1 METLLLI
8 PGLMCDHSLWSHQIV
23 HLTELAD
30 CQVADT
36 RAGDTME
43 ALAEAILASAPPR
56 FALAG
61 LSMGGLISHAI
72 MARAPERVTRLAL
85 IGTNARCD
93 TPEQTARRRSLMAM
107 ATDGRFEEITQ
118 LLMPALVH
126 PSRLHDEALTEAV
139 RAMARNIGPEAF
151 LRQTEAIIG
160 RPPRLDGLHRYRLP
174 TLILVGRED
183 AITPLELHEEMA
195 AGIPGSELVIIEDCG
210 HLSTLEQPQT
220 VTALLRRWLL
230 YPR

>member
-8 PGLMCDHSLWSHQIV
+8 PGLMCDETLWSHQLR
-23 HLTELAD
+23 HLSDLAD
-30 CQVADT
+30 CRVADT
-36 RAGDTME
+36 RTGDSME
-43 ALAEAILASAPPR
+43 ALAEAILAAAPPR

-72 MARAPERVTRLAL
+72 MARAPERVTKLAL

-107 ATDGRFEEITQ
+107 AHEGRYAEITP

-126 PSRLHDEALTEAV
+126 PSRVHDTALTEAV
-139 RAMARNIGPEAF
+139 LSMARNIGAETF

-160 RPPRLDGLHRYRLP
+160 RPPRQDRLPHYRVP
-174 TLILVGRED
+174 TLIVVGRED

-195 AGIPGSELVIIEDCG
+195 AGIPGSELVILEDCG
-210 HLSTLEQPQT
+210 HLSTMEQPQA

-230 YPR
+230 YA

>member
-1 METLLLI
+1 
-8 PGLMCDHSLWSHQIV
+8 MCDQHLWAHQIT

-36 RAGDTME
+36 RRGSSME
-43 ALAEAILASAPPR
+43 ALAEAILDAAPPR

-93 TPEQTARRRSLMAM
+93 TPEQTARRRGLMDM
-107 ATDGRFEEITQ
+107 ARDGRFESITQ

-126 PSRLHDEALTEAV
+126 PSRLHDSALTDTV
-139 RAMARNIGPEAF
+139 LAMARNIGPEAF
-151 LRQTEAIIG
+151 LRQTEAIIE
-160 RPPRLDGLHRYRLP
+160 RPARLEALRHYRVP
-174 TLILVGRED
+174 TLIVVGRED
-183 AITPLELHEEMA
+183 AITPVELHEEMA
-195 AGIPGSELVIIEDCG
+195 AAIPGSELVIIEDCG
-210 HLSTLEQPQT
+210 HLSTLEQPQA
-220 VTALLRRWLL
+220 VSALLRRWLL
-230 YPR
+230 YA

>member
-1 METLLLI
+1 MENLLLI
-8 PGLMCDHSLWSHQIV
+8 PGLMCDQSLWSHQLE
-23 HLTELAD
+23 HLAD
-30 CQVADT
+30 IAHCQVADT
-36 RAGDTME
+36 RSGNSME
-43 ALAEAILASAPPR
+43 ALAEAILATAPPR

-107 ATDGRFEEITQ
+107 ARDGRFEDITP

-126 PSRLHDEALTEAV
+126 PSRLHDGALTEAV
-139 RAMARNIGPEAF
+139 LAMARNIGAEAF

-160 RPPRLDGLHRYRLP
+160 RPPRLENLQRYRLP
-174 TLILVGRED
+174 TVILVGRED
-183 AITPLELHEEMA
+183 AITPLDLHEEMA

-230 YPR
+230 YT

>member
-8 PGLMCDHSLWSHQIV
+8 PGLMCDHSLWSHQIA
-23 HLTELAD
+23 HLGELAN

-36 RAGDTME
+36 RTGNSME
-43 ALAEAILASAPPR
+43 DLAEAILAAAPPR

-93 TPEQTARRRSLMAM
+93 TPEQTARRRSLMTM
-107 ATDGRFEEITQ
+107 ARDGRFEAITQ

-126 PSRLHDEALTEAV
+126 PSRLHDGALTEAV
-139 RAMARNIGPEAF
+139 LAMARNIGPEAF
-151 LRQTEAIIG
+151 LGQTEAIIG
-160 RPPRLDGLHRYRLP
+160 RPPRLDGLHDYRVP

-183 AITPLELHEEMA
+183 AITPVELHEEMA
-195 AGIPGSELVIIEDCG
+195 AAIPDSELVIVEDCG
-210 HLSTLEQPQT
+210 HLSTLEQPQA

-230 YPR
+230 YT